1 MNSAQLTDLLTPVVA
16 DCDLEIEAVEVVPAG
31 RRRVVRV
38 TVDGDGPKGT
48 GPTLDEIAE
57 ATKAISAA
65 LDQSDVTGT
74 APYTLEVS
82 TRGVNRPL
90 ERAAPWRRNRGRLVA
105 VNLTTGEQLTGR
117 IVAVDE
123 PLVRLDVS
131 GTEREL
137 DLGEV
142 SKASVQ
148 IEFNRPAAVDDALD
162 DDSESEDN

>member
-1 MNSAQLTDLLTPVVA
+1 MNATQLTDLLTPVVA
-16 DCDLEIEAVEVVPAG
+16 GCDLELEAVEVVPAG

-57 ATKAISAA
+57 ATQAISAV
-65 LDQSDVTGT
+65 LDESDVTGS

-82 TRGVNRPL
+82 TRGVTRPL
-90 ERAAPWRRNRGRLVA
+90 ERGAHWRRNRGRLVA
-105 VNLTTGEQLTGR
+105 VSLTTGEQLTGR
-117 IVAVDE
+117 IVAVDD

-148 IEFNRPAAVDDALD
+148 IEFNRPAVVDALD
-162 DDSESEDN
+162 EDSESEDN

>member
-1 MNSAQLTDLLTPVVA
+1 MNATQLTDLLTPVVA
-16 DCDLEIEAVEVVPAG
+16 GCDLELEAVEVVPAG

-65 LDQSDVTGT
+65 LDESDLTGS

-90 ERAAPWRRNRGRLVA
+90 ERAAHWRRNRGRLVA

-148 IEFNRPAAVDDALD
+148 IEFNRPAVADALD
-162 DDSESEDN
+162 EDSESEDN